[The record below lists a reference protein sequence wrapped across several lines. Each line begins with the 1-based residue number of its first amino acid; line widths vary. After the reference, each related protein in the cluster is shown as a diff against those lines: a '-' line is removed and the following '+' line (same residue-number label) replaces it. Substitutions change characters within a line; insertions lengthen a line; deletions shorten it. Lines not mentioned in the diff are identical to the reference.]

1 MFVDFNDPAIHADPY
16 ATYAWLR
23 EEHPVCWDGQR
34 WLISRYDDI
43 VTLLNDPRISSARTD
58 ATFAVLPKAVQEE
71 LQPLRTIL
79 NSRMLLRDPPEHTRL
94 RTLMTKAFSAR
105 ALEGMRPR
113 IQEIC
118 DGFMDRAHGRG
129 ELDIMHDLATLVP
142 SYVIASMLGVP
153 AADHALFTRWSAD
166 QVRVY
171 DRIGTAGDRVTVMRQ
186 GQASML
192 EMKAYL
198 EAIMAARRTDPRDDL
213 ITMLI
218 TVEEQGD
225 RLTSDEVIAMII
237 AILVGGN
244 NSTAHLIGNAIYTLL
259 HHPGD
264 LARLRAEPDLI
275 RPAIEEVMRYES
287 PVQATSRVAKEA
299 IPIRDQTIEPGQ
311 NVAVLFGAANRDG
324 AQFPAPDTFIIDRQP
339 NRHLTFA
346 HGPHFCLGGALARA
360 EAQTAV
366 LTAVQR
372 LPNLAL
378 ATDLVEWNPGFAFR
392 SLTALPVMFST

>member
-1 MFVDFNDPAIHADPY
+1 
-16 ATYAWLR
+16 
-23 EEHPVCWDGQR
+23 
-34 WLISRYDDI
+34 
-43 VTLLNDPRISSARTD
+43 
-58 ATFAVLPKAVQEE
+58 
-71 LQPLRTIL
+71 
-79 NSRMLLRDPPEHTRL
+79 
-94 RTLMTKAFSAR
+94 
-105 ALEGMRPR
+105 
-113 IQEIC
+113 
-118 DGFMDRAHGRG
+118 
-129 ELDIMHDLATLVP
+129 MHDFATLVP

-171 DRIGTAGDRVTVMRQ
+171 DRIGTAGDRVAVMRQ

-198 EAIMAARRTDPRDDL
+198 EAIMDARRTDPRDDL

-259 HHPGD
+259 HQRD
-264 LARLRAEPDLI
+264 ALARLRLDPDLI

-287 PVQATSRVAKEA
+287 PVQATSRVAGEA
-299 IPIRDQTIEPGQ
+299 IPIRDAVIEPGQ
-311 NVAVLFGAANRDG
+311 NVAVLFGAANRDD
-324 AQFPAPDTFIIDRQP
+324 AQFPEPDTFIIDRQP
-339 NRHLTFA
+339 NRHLTLA

-360 EAQTAV
+360 EAQIAV
-366 LTAVQR
+366 LAAIQQ
-372 LPNLAL
+372 LPDLAL
-378 ATDLVEWNPGFAFR
+378 ATDEFTWNPGFAFR
-392 SLTALPVMFST
+392 SLTSLPVTFSTA